1 MKKLYLDDVRFP
13 RTDGWSIVRS
23 YEDFTQW
30 ILENGV
36 PSVVSF
42 DHDLGVDDQGNELK
56 SGYDTAKWLCNYC
69 AENGLPLPSCNVH
82 SANPVGAENIR
93 NLISSFQKKFGT

>member
-23 YEDFTQW
+23 YEGFTHW

-56 SGYDTAKWLCNYC
+56 SGYDAAKWLCNYC

-93 NLISSFQKKFGT
+93 NLISSFQKKFGR

>member
-56 SGYDTAKWLCNYC
+56 SGYDAAKWLCNYC
-69 AENGLPLPSCNVH
+69 AENGLPLPNCNVH

-93 NLISSFQKKFGT
+93 NLISSFQKKFGS